1 MSALAC
7 SVIIPSY
14 NRRATLEMVLRGL
27 EQQTLPS
34 DSFEVIVVLDGST
47 DDSAAMLERRQ
58 ASGRLT
64 YLRWHWQP
72 NSGQAAARNTGVSL
86 AQARVVLFL
95 DNDIVPEPDLLAA
108 HLRWHTQNTSLAV
121 LGDCRIVHEPPA
133 SLCHLGMWAWWE
145 DLYHRRGLPGRQP
158 GYRDFCAGNV
168 SLRREDFLRVGGF
181 DADFRGYGGE
191 DYELGY
197 RLLRAG
203 VRLVADRRAQAHHY
217 HRATVA
223 GVLRMARPEAH
234 GDVRLGRKHPELR
247 AGLSLMLIPTGRY
260 GLLVRLAWHAPALGD
275 PCMALLQ
282 RALSIFE
289 RTKMRRRWL
298 EYFGHLRGYAY
309 WRGVRDMFSSWNDLL
324 TYQTGAS
331 PLPRQ
336 RLDITGGLPAEL
348 PPLWV
353 DGPST
358 LEVTY
363 QDRHL
368 GELSLPGSL
377 GVPLRPYLARQ
388 IAEQL
393 SRQIWIEV
401 SQARQLPW
409 DEGRQP

>member
-1 MSALAC
+1 
-7 SVIIPSY
+7 
-14 NRRATLEMVLRGL
+14 
-27 EQQTLPS
+27 
-34 DSFEVIVVLDGST
+34 
-47 DDSAAMLERRQ
+47 
-58 ASGRLT
+58 
-64 YLRWHWQP
+64 
-72 NSGQAAARNTGVSL
+72 
-86 AQARVVLFL
+86 
-95 DNDIVPEPDLLAA
+95 
-108 HLRWHTQNTSLAV
+108 
-121 LGDCRIVHEPPA
+121 
-133 SLCHLGMWAWWE
+133 
-145 DLYHRRGLPGRQP
+145 
-158 GYRDFCAGNV
+158 
-168 SLRREDFLRVGGF
+168 
-181 DADFRGYGGE
+181 
-191 DYELGY
+191 
-197 RLLRAG
+197 
-203 VRLVADRRAQAHHY
+203 VRLVADRRAQAHHH

-223 GVLRMARPEAH
+223 GVLRMARHEAH
-234 GDVRLGRKHPELR
+234 SDVLLGRKHPELR
-247 AGLSLMLIPTGRY
+247 GGLSLMLIPTGRY

-331 PLPRQ
+331 PPPRQ

-363 QDRHL
+363 QDRRL
-368 GELSLPGSL
+368 GEVSLPGSL

-393 SRQIWIEV
+393 SLQIWVEV